1 MANIYTEN
9 IIGILEEADTIRDM
23 SNMLALAN
31 NGIDDTLVNSLVTVT
46 IDNLD
51 RISEKIRKEVEE
63 LRDLLRVSEHQRRLD
78 TE

>member
-9 IIGILEEADTIRDM
+9 IIGILEGTDELRDM
-23 SNMLALAN
+23 SNMLVLAN

-51 RISEKIRKEVEE
+51 RISEKIRKEIEE
-63 LRDLLRVSEHQRRLD
+63 LRDLLQVSERQGRLD